1 MHFTSDFPVSTKHKV
16 LTKRHLLFLETRTRT
31 HAHTRNLLF
40 RKKMYVPTQ
49 TIFIKELVL
58 RSTIDKSEN
67 YQNNQYTLYNIPCT
81 CINQTQFYIF
91 NIQFVYDIGRQ
102 SVNESYLVPTTG
114 LLWASVFKRL
124 TH

>member
-58 RSTIDKSEN
+58 RSTTDKSEN
-67 YQNNQYTLYNIPCT
+67 YQNNQYTSYNIPST
-81 CINQTQFYIF
+81 CINQTQLVYIQYPVC
-91 NIQFVYDIGRQ
+91 IRHRETIC
-102 SVNESYLVPTTG
+102 
-114 LLWASVFKRL
+114 KRIIPR
-124 TH
+124 TNNRAVMGECV